1 MMMMMMMV
9 VMFLVLHNDYLDGH
23 QRRDVDSP
31 SSEYL
36 IIMKTYS
43 GLNDDFD
50 DNDDDDDEYD
60 DMYIMMKCLSVCNE
74 KSSLPIRPS

>member
-1 MMMMMMMV
+1 MMMMV

-36 IIMKTYS
+36 VIMKTYS
-43 GLNDDFD
+43 SGLYDDFD
-50 DNDDDDDEYD
+50 DDYDDDI
-60 DMYIMMKCLSVCNE
+60 YIMMLCVCVCLSVTKNHHFP
-74 KSSLPIRPS
+74 LPS

>member
-1 MMMMMMMV
+1 MV
-9 VMFLVLHNDYLDGH
+9 VMFLVLHNDYHDGH

-43 GLNDDFD
+43 SGLYDDFD
-50 DNDDDDDEYD
+50 DDDDDDT
-60 DMYIMMKCLSVCNE
+60 K
-74 KSSLPIRPS
+74 R

>member
-1 MMMMMMMV
+1 MV
-9 VMFLVLHNDYLDGH
+9 VMFLVLHNDYHDGH

-43 GLNDDFD
+43 SGLYMTILMMMMMMMIQKDRNTVINDVDCCKQRD
-50 DNDDDDDEYD
+50 
-60 DMYIMMKCLSVCNE
+60 C
-74 KSSLPIRPS
+74 

>member
-1 MMMMMMMV
+1 MMMMMVMV

-43 GLNDDFD
+43 GLYVDFH
-50 DNDDDDDEYD
+50 DDDDT
-60 DMYIMMKCLSVCNE
+60 K
-74 KSSLPIRPS
+74 R

>member
-1 MMMMMMMV
+1 MV
-9 VMFLVLHNDYLDGH
+9 VMFLVLHNDYHDGH

-50 DNDDDDDEYD
+50 DNDDDDDD
-60 DMYIMMKCLSVCNE
+60 TK
-74 KSSLPIRPS
+74 R